1 MPPDTNSKLQDGLI
15 FDSHQRKMY
24 VIKVASTRD
33 DVDLLRNKFVGKV
46 IKYGPLLKSP
56 RECFRLYQVMQRTF
70 VISIQGSVDS
80 EVWRRQVSQL
90 GLSDLQESYI
100 MQDCMT
106 ASIEGMHSVLR
117 AAPLKKKI
125 E

>member
-46 IKYGPLLKSP
+46 IKYGPLLKSL
-56 RECFRLYQVMQRTF
+56 RECFRLYQVVQHTF
-70 VISIQGSVDS
+70 VIGKQGSVDPQF
-80 EVWRRQVSQL
+80 WRHQLSQL
-90 GLSDLQESYI
+90 GPSDPQQKNS
-100 MQDCMT
+100 MKDCMIV
-106 ASIEGMHSVLR
+106 SIEGMHSVLR
-117 AAPLKKKI
+117 ASVG
-125 E
+125 

>member
-1 MPPDTNSKLQDGLI
+1 MNELFDLWPANSTFVFPI
-15 FDSHQRKMY
+15 
-24 VIKVASTRD
+24 VIESD
-33 DVDLLRNKFVGKV
+33 DVDLLRNKFVGNV